1 MNELSAN
8 ARKLLERVKK
18 GHFYR
23 AYDPGLPKSMKELE
37 DAGLVYKTGRVV
49 VIESCYVP
57 TEGYTPYV
65 EEKYK

>member
-1 MNELSAN
+1 MSELSAN

-18 GHFYR
+18 GHFYK
-23 AYDPGLPKSMKELE
+23 AYDAPKSMKELE

-65 EEKYK
+65 EEEYK